1 MKRFLSLLA
10 LLGLLAVTGSAE
22 KISLGSGKALHLTLP
37 ATWISADL
45 PTRAPGVPEAGQ
57 NVRYVTKSGSNDALL
72 IAILPVP
79 DDRFNDPENL
89 KGMVEMATQ
98 QFVAGSVEG
107 QANLKELK
115 FGGVSGLA
123 ATFTDANLVG
133 KPSVKEDYK
142 AMTSCFAYLGER
154 VMVTATIFTDDLDG
168 KAYAEGLRI
177 LKSMSLQLPKDTI

>member
-22 KISLGSGKALHLTLP
+22 KIDLGSGKSLHLTLP
-37 ATWISADL
+37 ATWISTDL
-45 PTRAPGVPEAGQ
+45 PAQTSSASEAGQ
-57 NVRYVTKSGSNDALL
+57 NVRYATKSGSNDALL

-107 QANLKELK
+107 QANIKELK
-115 FGGVSGLA
+115 FGGVSGLC
-123 ATFTDANLVG
+123 ATFTDASLVG
-133 KPSVKEDYK
+133 KPRVKEDYK
-142 AMTSCFAYLGER
+142 AMTSCFAYLGEH
-154 VMVTATIFTDDLDG
+154 VMVTATIFTDDLEG
-168 KAYAEGLRI
+168 KAYSEAMRI
-177 LKSMSLQLPKDTI
+177 LKSLSLALPKDTL